1 MTTIVQKS
9 AIPHAK
15 VLVAKRLEETQFDRT
30 FHSHPEYQLFMVL
43 RGQGTRFIGDNIKP
57 FGAGDL
63 VFTGPNLP
71 HIWKN
76 DNSYFDNRDQPKTL
90 GIVVYFHEDFLGD
103 IIHEKEEMQSIRL
116 LFERAER
123 GLEIQGRTK
132 KIVGKMMA
140 ELLEV
145 NGISQVI
152 LLLKILN
159 TIAECTET
167 FPIAHIDYVRVNNKT
182 ETDRINMI
190 YDFVLKNFRKKIN
203 LEEVSDLVNM
213 TPTSFSRYFKS
224 RVNKSFSDYLK
235 EVRIDYA
242 RKLINQNEMSI
253 NQVSYESGYNT
264 LSNFNKQ
271 FKEITGQTP
280 LHYRNEYLKIEL

>member
-9 AIPHAK
+9 AIPHSK

-76 DNSYFDNRDQPKTL
+76 DNTYFDKQDQPKTL

-103 IIHEKEEMQSIRL
+103 IIHEKEEMQSIRHL
-116 LFERAER
+116 LERAER
-123 GLEIQGRTK
+123 GLEILGKTK
-132 KIVGKMMA
+132 KVVGQMMA
-140 ELLEV
+140 ELLEI

-152 LLLKILN
+152 LLLNILN

-167 FPIAHIDYVRVNNKT
+167 TPIAHIDYVQVKNKA
-182 ETDRINMI
+182 ETDRMNMI
-190 YDFVLKNFRKKIN
+190 YDYVLKNFRKKIN

-271 FKEITGQTP
+271 FKEVTGQTP
-280 LHYRNEYLKIEL
+280 LHYRNEYLKIKL